1 MRQAPRS
8 LYVLPRLPAEHRG
21 AAGAVLDRL
30 QKLRAAGLLD
40 PIDLHVVTR
49 LGRLVDAWD
58 PDALVAC
65 AAAVRAPRQGHICV
79 DLRAVDP
86 WPGEAEHRALWPSP
100 ADAIAALEAS
110 PLVGAPDAL
119 RGPAGRLP
127 FVFDGRRLY
136 TARLWDD
143 QVRLVERLRALA
155 AAPIGAPPDPDTL
168 REGLGALFAPR
179 PKDEAP
185 PAVNR
190 QQIAGAMAA
199 LRRLTVITGG
209 PGMGKTHTV
218 RNVLALL
225 YAQHAAR
232 LRDDPT
238 RGPLRVALAAPT
250 GKAAARVR
258 ESLLKDLD
266 AFVTRAAPVVPDPEG
281 LRAFLQGL
289 EARTLHRLLGV
300 KRDDPTRFRHD
311 AENPLPYDVV
321 IVDETSMVDFA
332 MMARLVDAV
341 RGATR
346 LVLLGDRH
354 QLASVEAG
362 TVLADLCGP
371 VDAAALQASP
381 GLHAALATFD
391 VPIGEAVVERPTA
404 LPDAVVQLDRTYR
417 FTDESSIG
425 RFAMACLAPDF
436 DAEAAAAPL
445 FVGATDAQHFA
456 PGDGR
461 ALPAPVLGAI
471 VEAYDRTYRHL
482 FEPKQS
488 PNTAADEPAFHRRAL
503 DLFDA
508 FRVLC
513 AHKRGALGVE
523 GVNAAVRQALAER
536 YPLSGTFF
544 LGRPILVRRNDY
556 DVGLYNG
563 DIGLV
568 VTRRDADGN
577 TRTFVAFPGPDAL
590 PTEGPPAPDAEL
602 VRYVLPA
609 RLPEHDTC
617 FALTIHKSQGSEYD
631 HVMVVLPARP
641 SRIVTRELLYTGVTR
656 AKARVSLVA
665 ERAAFVNALKE
676 TVQRASGLRDALW
689 GDELTISAPGAARAA
704 PPPGHPG

>member
-1 MRQAPRS
+1 MGTSPRS
-8 LYVLPRLPAEHRG
+8 LYVLPRLPAAQRRPAD
-21 AAGAVLDRL
+21 AAVERL
-30 QKLRAAGLLD
+30 QALRAVSLLD

-79 DLRAVDP
+79 DLQADDP
-86 WPGEAEHRALWPSP
+86 WPGEAEHRDLWPTP
-100 ADAIAALEAS
+100 AVAIHALEAS
-110 PLVGAPDAL
+110 PLVATPEAL

-143 QVRLVERLRALA
+143 QARLVERLRAMA
-155 AAPIGAPPDPDTL
+155 AAPVAEPPDPEAL
-168 REGLGALFAPR
+168 RRGLAVLFAPR
-179 PKDEAP
+179 AKDETP
-185 PAVNR
+185 PAVDR
-190 QQIAGAMAA
+190 QQIAGAMAT

-225 YAQHAAR
+225 NAQHAAR

-266 AFVTRAAPVVPDPEG
+266 GFVARAADAVPDAEG
-281 LRAFLQGL
+281 LRAFLLGL

-311 AENPLPYDVV
+311 AEHPLPYDVV

-381 GLHAALATFD
+381 ALRAALAAYD
-391 VPIGEAVVERPTA
+391 VPVGDAVVDRPTA
-404 LPDAVVQLDRTYR
+404 LPDAVVQLNRTYR
-417 FTDESSIG
+417 FEGESSIG

-436 DAEAAAAPL
+436 DAGRAAEPL
-445 FVGATDAQHFA
+445 FDPRSADAARFD

-461 ALPAPVLGAI
+461 ALPEAVLAAI
-471 VEAYDRTYRHL
+471 LDGYAATYAHL
-482 FEPKQS
+482 D
-488 PNTAADEPAFHRRAL
+488 AADRVAPEGEPAFHRHTL
-503 DLFDA
+503 DRFDR

-513 AHKRGALGVE
+513 AHTRGALGVE
-523 GVNAAVRQALAER
+523 GVNAAVRQALAGQGR
-536 YPLSGTFF
+536 STTGTFWP
-544 LGRPILVRRNDY
+544 GRPILVRRNDY

-568 VTRRDADGN
+568 VTRSDGEGN
-577 TRTFVAFPGPDAL
+577 ARTFVAFPGPDAL
-590 PTEGPPAPDAEL
+590 PKDGPPPPDAQL

-631 HVMVVLPARP
+631 EVMVVLPARP

-656 AKARVSLVA
+656 AKKKVNLVA
-665 ERAAFVNALKE
+665 ERAAFVKALGE

-689 GDELTISAPGAARAA
+689 SPDPLSPADGAR
-704 PPPGHPG
+704 

>member
-1 MRQAPRS
+1 MAAPPRS
-8 LYVLPRLPAEHRG
+8 LYVLPRLPAAQRS
-21 AAGAVLDRL
+21 AADAAAKRL
-30 QKLRAAGLLD
+30 QALRAAGLLD

-79 DLRAVDP
+79 DLKAEKP
-86 WPGEAEHRALWPSP
+86 WPGEVEHRDLWPTP
-100 ADAIAALEAS
+100 GVARRALEAS

-119 RGPAGRLP
+119 RGPAGRRP
-127 FVFDGRRLY
+127 FVFDGQRLY

-143 QVRLVERLRALA
+143 QARLVERLRAMA
-155 AAPIGAPPDPDTL
+155 AAPVAEPPDPAAL
-168 REGLGALFAPR
+168 RRGLAALFAPR
-179 PKDEAP
+179 AKDEGP
-185 PAVNR
+185 PAVDR

-258 ESLLKDLD
+258 ESLLKNLD
-266 AFVTRAAPVVPDPEG
+266 GFVTGAAPVVPDAEG
-281 LRAFLQGL
+281 LRAFLLGL

-311 AENPLPYDVV
+311 AEHPLPYDVV

-371 VDAAALQASP
+371 VDAATLQASP
-381 GLHAALATFD
+381 ALRAALATYD
-391 VPIGEAVVERPTA
+391 VPLGDAVVDRPTA
-404 LPDAVVQLDRTYR
+404 LPDAVVQLNRTYR
-417 FTDESSIG
+417 FEGQSSIG

-436 DAEAAAAPL
+436 DARRAAAPL
-445 FVGATDAQHFA
+445 FDPQSTDAAHFA

-461 ALPAPVLGAI
+461 ALPEAVLAAILEGYAATYAHLDAAAHVAP
-471 VEAYDRTYRHL
+471 E
-482 FEPKQS
+482 
-488 PNTAADEPAFHRRAL
+488 DEPAFHRHTL
-503 DLFDA
+503 DRFDR

-513 AHKRGALGVE
+513 AHTRGALGVE
-523 GVNAAVRQALAER
+523 GVNAAVRQALTAGGR
-536 YPLSGTFF
+536 STAGAFWP
-544 LGRPILVRRNDY
+544 GRPILVRRNDY
-556 DVGLYNG
+556 EVGLYNG

-568 VTRRDADGN
+568 VTRRDAAGAE
-577 TRTFVAFPGPDAL
+577 RTFVAFPGPDAL
-590 PTEGPPAPDAEL
+590 PGPGEGPPAPDAQL
-602 VRYVLPA
+602 VRYVPPA

-631 HVMVVLPARP
+631 AVMVVLPARP

-656 AKARVSLVA
+656 AKKRVTLVA
-665 ERAAFVNALKE
+665 EHDAFVAALKE

-689 GDELTISAPGAARAA
+689 RPDGVSPADDAR
-704 PPPGHPG
+704 